1 MTQRGADLYPGVFE
15 TVPVP
20 CLLLDPRLVIVDVN
34 AAFRALLRRDRD
46 EIVGRHIFD
55 AFPQDPENPGSGRI
69 RESLQRALATRRA
82 DQVPLLSYAVESE
95 PGSGDFV
102 ERWWT
107 VANLPVLDA
116 DGRVLVIV
124 NAVEDVTDVVRERQ
138 RSQADREVA
147 QDLRQRTRTLEGDL
161 FARTRELAAITHAE
175 SQASLRL
182 AGLAE
187 AALEVASAQTV
198 AELTEVVVG
207 SGLVAIGADGGA
219 VAVRDAESGL
229 LRFTVTESL
238 GADLQSQY
246 AEIPIDS
253 PLPGAV
259 AARTGARV
267 VLNTPAEQVAFH
279 PLMADVHAATGKGA
293 VVCLPLQ
300 TASRLLGSLSISWEE
315 PQQFSAADVDLMT
328 AFAAQCA
335 QALDR
340 ILERQAEQRAA
351 AASRRFSEALQRSLL
366 GEPPR
371 VDGLRLAVRYLPAAQ
386 EAQVGG
392 DWYDAFQPA
401 GGPTSLVVGDVA
413 GHDRDAAATMA
424 QVRNVLRGVAHAWQQ
439 PPAGVLSAL
448 DRALRDLGVD
458 ALATAVLAQLHPV
471 ADDETARVL
480 VWSNA
485 GHPPPL
491 LLRADG
497 TAELLARDP
506 DLILGIDP
514 RTRRDDHRVDLGPG
528 DTVLFY
534 TDGLVERRGTS
545 IGAGL
550 AWLREAGARLA
561 PLPLEDLC
569 HTLLVDIGG
578 RVADDVALLA
588 VRLEPAPTEPRPGG
602 APATSAA
609 GRAKPVEVPDLHRL
623 VIPREAKAI
632 RTARSFVRSR
642 CAVAGVDGDARDTV
656 VLLTSEVVTNAFLHG
671 RSEAR
676 LTLGVSP
683 DAVHVEVGDDSPTHP
698 SALAV
703 SDDAVRGRGMAIV
716 DVLAT
721 AWGVR
726 SGSLDGEYGKTVWFR
741 VTR

>member
-1 MTQRGADLYPGVFE
+1 MRLQGSDHYAAVFD

-20 CLLLDPRLVIVDVN
+20 CLLLDPDLHITDVN

-46 EIVGRHIFD
+46 ELVGRHIFE
-55 AFPQDPENPGSGRI
+55 AFPSDPDNPGSGLVRD
-69 RESLQRALATRRA
+69 SLHRAVATGNPDR
-82 DQVPLLSYAVESE
+82 VPLLSYAVETA

-107 VANLPVLDA
+107 VANLPVLDGA
-116 DGRVLVIV
+116 SRVL
-124 NAVEDVTDVVRERQ
+124 AVEDVTDVVRERE
-138 RSQADREVA
+138 RSRVDREA
-147 QDLRQRTRTLEGDL
+147 ADTLRQRTQSLEDDL
-161 FARTRELAAITHAE
+161 FVRTRELAAIAQAE
-175 SQASLRL
+175 AQASLRL
-182 AGLAE
+182 SALRE
-187 AALEVASAQTV
+187 AALEVAAAQTV
-198 AELTEVVVG
+198 AELTEVVIG
-207 SGLVAIGADGGA
+207 RGMAALGADGGA
-219 VAVRDAESGL
+219 VAVRDDASGV
-229 LRFTVTESL
+229 LRVSLTEAL
-238 GADLQSQY
+238 GIELHAQY
-246 AEIPIDS
+246 AEVPLDS

-259 AARTGARV
+259 AARTGAPV
-267 VLNTPAEQVAFH
+267 VLATRDEQLAFDPGMAEVLTLTGRSAIVA
-279 PLMADVHAATGKGA
+279 
-293 VVCLPLQ
+293 LPLQ
-300 TASRLLGSLSISWEE
+300 TSSRLLGSLSVGWEA
-315 PQQFSAADVDLMT
+315 PQQFSEADVELMT

-340 ILERQAEQRAA
+340 LLERQAEQQAA
-351 AASRRFSEALQRSLL
+351 AASRRLAEALQRSLL
-366 GEPPR
+366 SEPPH

-392 DWYDAFQPA
+392 DWYDAFVTD

-424 QVRNVLRGVAHAWQQ
+424 QVRNVLRGVAHASRR
-439 PPAGVLSAL
+439 PPAEVLAAL

-458 ALATAVLAQLHPV
+458 ALATAVLAQVHAP
-471 ADDETARVL
+471 DDAGVRTL

-514 RTRRDDHRVDLGPG
+514 GTRRGDHRVDLALG
-528 DTVLFY
+528 DAVLLY
-534 TDGLVERRGTS
+534 TDGLVERRGAS

-550 AWLREAGARLA
+550 HWLRETGARLA
-561 PLPLEDLC
+561 RLPLEDLC
-569 HTLLVDIGG
+569 HTLLADIGG
-578 RVADDVALLA
+578 RVADDVALLGLR
-588 VRLEPAPTEPRPGG
+588 VEPASTALELRPGPASATG
-602 APATSAA
+602 AR
-609 GRAKPVEVPDLHRL
+609 RAPDRGDPPDIHRL
-623 VIPREAKAI
+623 VVPREAEAV

-642 CAVAGVDGDARDTV
+642 CAVAGVDADARDTA

-676 LTLGVSP
+676 LTLEVSAN
-683 DAVHVEVGDDSPTHP
+683 AVHLEVGDDSPRHP
-698 SALAV
+698 TALAV

-726 SGSLDGEYGKTVWFR
+726 GDTHGKTVWFR
-741 VTR
+741 LTR